1 MKKKIHG
8 IIVGDEILSGKRQD
22 KHLHY
27 LAKTLNSKGLSLN
40 KVDYVSDDLRDISE
54 TIQKKLNC
62 IVFCFGGIGATPD
75 DCTRQ
80 AAAKAHQR
88 KLAQHPEAL
97 QLIIDQFGVDAYP
110 KRVLMSEIPV
120 GANIIPNEINN
131 IPGFSVGEH
140 YFMPGF
146 PEMSWP
152 MVQWVLEK
160 YYSNI
165 TKDQLIDLSIWID
178 DVPESKLINLMNNV
192 KNDNPEVKIY
202 SLPKLKP
209 KITIELGVKGDNDHV
224 YSAMEQIK
232 QGLVD
237 LNYQWNV

>member
-1 MKKKIHG
+1 
-8 IIVGDEILSGKRQD
+8 
-22 KHLHY
+22 
-27 LAKTLNSKGLSLN
+27 
-40 KVDYVSDDLRDISE
+40 
-54 TIQKKLNC
+54 
-62 IVFCFGGIGATPD
+62 
-75 DCTRQ
+75 
-80 AAAKAHQR
+80 
-88 KLAQHPEAL
+88 
-97 QLIIDQFGVDAYP
+97 
-110 KRVLMSEIPV
+110 MSEIPV

-165 TKDQLIDLSIWID
+165 TKGQLIDLSIWID
-178 DVPESKLINLMNNV
+178 DVPESKLIDLMNNV

>member
-97 QLIIDQFGVDAYP
+97 QLIIDQFGVDADAG
-110 KRVLMSEIPV
+110 
-120 GANIIPNEINN
+120 GADFN
-131 IPGFSVGEH
+131 
-140 YFMPGF
+140 
-146 PEMSWP
+146 
-152 MVQWVLEK
+152 
-160 YYSNI
+160 
-165 TKDQLIDLSIWID
+165 KDQIFIR
-178 DVPESKLINLMNNV
+178 NAG
-192 KNDNPEVKIY
+192 
-202 SLPKLKP
+202 
-209 KITIELGVKGDNDHV
+209 ITQGSDTFNTSEWTVVASADYV
-224 YSAMEQIK
+224 YATIGSHSASE
-232 QGLVD
+232 
-237 LNYQWNV
+237 